1 MNGVPLELSAEEC
14 LDRLRA
20 GSIGRIAF
28 LTPGGVRIVP
38 VNYSVAD
45 KRIVVRTSPY
55 SELASYASNSPAAFE
70 LDRIDEETRSG
81 WSVVA
86 TGRLRQVTDREEIE
100 RIRRD
105 ADPEPWAAGSRAL
118 YLCLHWRDLSG
129 RRLEGADRRDAGL
142 QTRTHA

>member
-14 LDRLRA
+14 LERLRA
-20 GSIGRIAF
+20 GSFGRIAF
-28 LTPGGVRIVP
+28 VTPGGVRIVP
-38 VNYSVAD
+38 VNYSVVD

-55 SELASYASNSPAAFE
+55 SELGSYATDSPAAFE
-70 LDRIDEETRSG
+70 MDRIDEGTRSG
-81 WSVVA
+81 WSVVV
-86 TGRLRQVTDREEIE
+86 TGRLRRVTDGVEIE

-118 YLCLHWRDLSG
+118 YLLLDWRDLSG

-142 QTRTHA
+142 RTRTHA

>member
-1 MNGVPLELSAEEC
+1 MNGVPLELSAAEC

-28 LTPGGVRIVP
+28 VTPGGVRIVP
-38 VNYSVAD
+38 VNYSVVD

-55 SELASYASNSPAAFE
+55 SELGSYASDSPAAFE
-70 LDRIDEETRSG
+70 LDRIDDEIRSG

-86 TGRLRQVTDREEIE
+86 TGRLRRVTDGDEIE
-100 RIRRD
+100 RIRAD

-118 YLCLHWRDLSG
+118 YMCLDWRDLSG
-129 RRLEGADRRDAGL
+129 RRLAGADRRDAGL
-142 QTRTHA
+142 QTRTPG